1 MRPEKRSLTHCS
13 TKRFGAIKRRPS
25 PANSSRSGRIQVLN
39 CCSVNSRWKES
50 RQLCQ
55 NAGVDIIRGG
65 QAEKIAGAGKG
76 PVSANFTS
84 FRRQLSTEAKAT
96 NHLDKNHRNKL

>member
-25 PANSSRSGRIQVLN
+25 PASSRRSGRIQVLN
-39 CCSVNSRWKES
+39 CCSVNSRWKDS

-55 NAGVDIIRGG
+55 NAGVDIIEGG
-65 QAEKIAGAGKG
+65 QPEKNSGRRKEPA
-76 PVSANFTS
+76 SANFTS
-84 FRRQLSTEAKAT
+84 FRCQLSTEARAT